1 MPDSD
6 ALALVAVGVAGFA
19 VLATVLLLA
28 KVARLSRALD
38 SLMGGAGK
46 GSFERQ
52 RVATEAL
59 RRDVNATREDLAAA
73 RADLGDALRHVAVVR
88 YDAFGDQGG
97 RLSFSAALLDDAGD
111 GLVLTSIN
119 ARTET
124 RTYAKGV
131 KGGTSDHELSPE
143 ELQAIDYARRPPG
156 EGSGIVE
163 PRRPWGRLSRAS
175 ADR

>member
-1 MPDSD
+1 VADPQAFSVIAVVVASC
-6 ALALVAVGVAGFA
+6 AL
-19 VLATVLLLA
+19 LASVLLA
-28 KVARLSRALD
+28 ARLARVTRALNTLAGD
-38 SLMGGAGK
+38 GGRGA
-46 GSFERQ
+46 FERQ

-59 RRDVNATREDLAAA
+59 RRDVTATREEIALA
-73 RADLGDALRHVAVVR
+73 RADLSDALRHVAVVR

-131 KGGTSDHELSPE
+131 KGGESDHELSPE
-143 ELQAIDYARRPPG
+143 EQQAIDYATRPSAG
-156 EGSGIVE
+156 KGE
-163 PRRPWGRLSRAS
+163 PRKPKGRLSRT
-175 ADR
+175 